1 MYVFLY
7 VRAERDAMNRPLIID
22 GCCRGTPRAKQV
34 EMDLLY
40 PEEKAAMKDPAEALL
55 EVCLRVCLSVCVS
68 ARVFCLFC
76 FPQV

>member
-1 MYVFLY
+1 MYFC

-55 EVCLRVCLSVCVS
+55 EVAFVCLCVPACLSVFSFVS
-68 ARVFCLFC
+68 VCFLRV
-76 FPQV
+76 

>member
-1 MYVFLY
+1 MYVFLD
-7 VRAERDAMNRPLIID
+7 VRTERDALNRPLIID

-55 EVCLRVCLSVCVS
+55 EVCLCLFLCVCQSV
-68 ARVFCLFC
+68 RVF
-76 FPQV
+76 

>member
-1 MYVFLY
+1 MYVFLD
-7 VRAERDAMNRPLIID
+7 VRTERDAMNRPLIID

-55 EVCLRVCLSVCVS
+55 EVCLGLCLCVCLSV
-68 ARVFCLFC
+68 RVF
-76 FPQV
+76 